1 MDYLNYNNIREE
13 QNKSLPKFFAGNL
26 ECSSKI
32 SELGKIS
39 DKLISI
45 SKNNDYWIM
54 YTDRIA
60 INEEIND
67 EGSLSKMLEAEFRE
81 SENTTIKIKLLSGT
95 KYLITT
101 YFDSNKHEA
110 ANLSDS
116 KNEIENSKY
125 NLYYEINL
133 DLRQDL
139 QRNNSSN
146 CYARYKIWFKQ
157 DNSCW
162 KAFAQQFIGFGNGNG
177 D

>member
-1 MDYLNYNNIREE
+1 
-13 QNKSLPKFFAGNL
+13 
-26 ECSSKI
+26 
-32 SELGKIS
+32 
-39 DKLISI
+39 
-45 SKNNDYWIM
+45 
-54 YTDRIA
+54 
-60 INEEIND
+60 
-67 EGSLSKMLEAEFRE
+67 MLEAEFRE
-81 SENTTIKIKLLSGT
+81 NENTTIKIKLLSGT

-101 YFDSNKHEA
+101 YFDSNKHEV

-139 QRNNSSN
+139 QRNNSNN